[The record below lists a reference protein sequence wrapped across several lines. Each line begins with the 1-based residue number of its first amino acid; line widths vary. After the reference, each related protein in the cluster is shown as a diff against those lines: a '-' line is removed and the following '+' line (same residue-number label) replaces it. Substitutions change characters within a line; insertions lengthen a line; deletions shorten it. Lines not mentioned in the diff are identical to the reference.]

1 MRLVT
6 IILFNLFFCFSS
18 FSSKLI
24 SEKLVAANSYYNV
37 NLPPFSYFTD
47 SSPKVD
53 HSGNIVFDFYTI
65 DSGSVV
71 HGILY
76 FEESLNKTRPL
87 VLIDNSEIINHVSF
101 SKKSD
106 MQSSSDEIIFAT
118 HDGGAFKGLYRQTID
133 SSRNNY
139 RKVTLPKD
147 DYLAIS
153 TSSFFDDH
161 SVVRLNDSKKRELI
175 LINDQGFKT
184 IAKEGED
191 GVNFIHSP
199 KLEGNYILYK
209 LRYGQRGSYSSDDKE
224 RLILSNTSNLNS
236 TVILSNDGEFDR
248 LENMYNVNKKGNV
261 VAFVRKNQQNFIVA
275 NLNGKMKVI
284 LDLKN
289 NPLIGR
295 VDLFTPAINEKG
307 HILIRGYDKLGNAGL
322 FLYKDNKWSELIKE
336 GHELTHQNTVYKLS
350 KSSTGQMIKGSV
362 DFNNNGNV
370 VFNTFL
376 SVDKTILEGIVTLT
390 YSE

>member
-1 MRLVT
+1 MV
-6 IILFNLFFCFSS
+6 
-18 FSSKLI
+18 
-24 SEKLVAANSYYNV
+24 
-37 NLPPFSYFTD
+37 
-47 SSPKVD
+47 
-53 HSGNIVFDFYTI
+53 
-65 DSGSVV
+65 
-71 HGILY
+71 
-76 FEESLNKTRPL
+76 
-87 VLIDNSEIINHVSF
+87 
-101 SKKSD
+101 
-106 MQSSSDEIIFAT
+106 
-118 HDGGAFKGLYRQTID
+118 
-133 SSRNNY
+133 
-139 RKVTLPKD
+139 
-147 DYLAIS
+147 
-153 TSSFFDDH
+153 
-161 SVVRLNDSKKRELI
+161 
-175 LINDQGFKT
+175 
-184 IAKEGED
+184 
-191 GVNFIHSP
+191 
-199 KLEGNYILYK
+199 
-209 LRYGQRGSYSSDDKE
+209 
-224 RLILSNTSNLNS
+224 
-236 TVILSNDGEFDR
+236 LSNDGEFDR

-295 VDLFTPAINEKG
+295 VDLFTPAINERG

-376 SVDKTILEGIVTLT
+376 SVDETILEGIVTLT

>member
-1 MRLVT
+1 
-6 IILFNLFFCFSS
+6 
-18 FSSKLI
+18 
-24 SEKLVAANSYYNV
+24 
-37 NLPPFSYFTD
+37 
-47 SSPKVD
+47 
-53 HSGNIVFDFYTI
+53 
-65 DSGSVV
+65 
-71 HGILY
+71 
-76 FEESLNKTRPL
+76 
-87 VLIDNSEIINHVSF
+87 
-101 SKKSD
+101 
-106 MQSSSDEIIFAT
+106 AT

-133 SSRNNY
+133 STRNNY
-139 RKVTLPKD
+139 SKITLPKD

-161 SVVRLNDSKKRELI
+161 SAVRLNDSKKRKLI

-275 NLNGKMKVI
+275 NLNGKMKVV

-307 HILIRGYDKLGNAGL
+307 HILIRGYDRNGNAGL

-376 SVDKTILEGIVTLT
+376 SVDETILEGIVTLT